1 MKQKHL
7 FSLLDRTYT
16 TVKVVYA
23 RNAEA
28 ATVEASIP
36 DYGDVRGARIAP
48 RAPQGRTH
56 DDNKTWTFKV
66 PLAWDIKA
74 GDIAVVKSNNG
85 HGLSFVHV
93 VSVDAI
99 PDIDIDA
106 NFEYKWLVQ
115 KVDTTEFDALV
126 EKEKTFGD
134 TMLEIERVKQ
144 RESLLDSWRNSLPEG
159 SAARALFEQ
168 TAASLAAPA
177 VEGKP
182 V

>member
-16 TVKVVYA
+16 TVKIVYA
-23 RNAEA
+23 RNDEA
-28 ATVEASIP
+28 AQVEATIP
-36 DYGDVRGARIAP
+36 DYGDVHGARIAL
-48 RAPQGRTH
+48 RRVNHHSGDH
-56 DDNKTWTFKV
+56 KTWTFKV
-66 PLAWDIKA
+66 PLSWNIKE

-115 KVDTTEFDALV
+115 KVDTTEFDSLV
-126 EKEKTFGD
+126 EKEKVFGD

-159 SAARALFEQ
+159 SAARTLFEQ
-168 TAASLAAPA
+168 TAASLAAPV

-182 V
+182 A